1 MAAGS
6 MRLAHPKIDMQVHA
20 LGVIAEGLTQTD
32 MQPHG
37 SGAGAEALTPIG
49 MGDQACFIKSSTAG

>member
-1 MAAGS
+1 

-37 SGAGAEALTPIG
+37 SGAGAEAANAL
-49 MGDQACFIKSSTAG
+49 CL